1 MSALFYVQDS
11 RSFVGNDVLWWAQ
24 GGSGYTTDLRKAHVY
39 TREEAQARHNE
50 RATDIPWPK
59 DYIDSKWRPA
69 VDFQHIKRD
78 QALAGTGITLTRPR
92 KKRADLVN
100 CVGCGRF
107 LRDAD
112 RYSLDCP
119 HCGADNRP

>member
-1 MSALFYVQDS
+1 MSDQFYLQDS
-11 RSFVGNDVLWWAQ
+11 RSFVGNDVMWWAQ
-24 GGSGYTTDLRKAHVY
+24 NGNGYTTDLRKAHVY
-39 TREEAQARHNE
+39 TQEEAQARHNACE
-50 RATDIPWPK
+50 TDIPWPK
-59 DYIDSKWRPA
+59 EYIDARWRPA
-69 VDFQHIKRD
+69 VDVQHIKRD
-78 QALAGTGITLTRPR
+78 EALAGTGITLTAPPKPLAYRI
-92 KKRADLVN
+92 N